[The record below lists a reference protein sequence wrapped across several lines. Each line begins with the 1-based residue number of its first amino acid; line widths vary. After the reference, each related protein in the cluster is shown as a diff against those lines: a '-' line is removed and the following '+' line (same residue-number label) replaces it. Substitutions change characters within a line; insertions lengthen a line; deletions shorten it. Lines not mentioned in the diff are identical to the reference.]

1 MNKRLHFSIMLI
13 IKQLPQFKAWLF
25 GLKNGM
31 TRRRLARRLEKAQN
45 GNLGDI
51 KPVGNGVFEMREHFG
66 PGWRM
71 YYIQRGE
78 LLIVMLGGGD
88 KSSQNEDI
96 AKAQS
101 IAASLED

>member
-1 MNKRLHFSIMLI
+1 MYI

-25 GLKNGM
+25 GLKDGM
-31 TRRRLARRLEKAQN
+31 ARRRLARRLEKAQN

-51 KPVGNGVFEMREHFG
+51 RPVGNGVFEMREHFG

-71 YYIQRGE
+71 YYIQRGGI
-78 LLIVMLGGGD
+78 LIVMLGGGD

-101 IAASLED
+101 LAASLED

>member
-1 MNKRLHFSIMLI
+1 MYI
-13 IKQLPQFKAWLF
+13 IKQLPQFKAWLL
-25 GLKNGM
+25 GLKDGM

-51 KPVGNGVFEMREHFG
+51 KPVGDGVFEMREHFG

-71 YYIQRGE
+71 YYTQRDGI
-78 LLIVMLGGGD
+78 LIVMLGGGD

-96 AKAQS
+96 ARAQS
-101 IAASLED
+101 LAASLED

>member
-1 MNKRLHFSIMLI
+1 
-13 IKQLPQFKAWLF
+13 
-25 GLKNGM
+25 M

-51 KPVGNGVFEMREHFG
+51 RPVGNGVFEMREHFG